1 MYICICVYTFSSG
14 YLSQLAPWLIH
25 TLTKWRGNLST
36 RVSTC
41 LCVCRY
47 YLFYPCMWTKDKKK
61 LGSVMSLFK
70 EINWNTGA
78 CLEAQMVKS
87 MLAMRQIQGR
97 SWVGKIPCR
106 RKWQTYSS
114 ILVWKIP
121 WIEEPGRLP
130 SLGSQRVGH
139 DWATNTF
146 TFHWNSNSSYL
157 WMVGLYLYF
166 SVLSNFS

>member
-1 MYICICVYTFSSG
+1 MYICIYVYTFSSG

-25 TLTKWRGNLST
+25 MFNKWQGKFVYLYIYLS
-36 RVSTC
+36 
-41 LCVCRY
+41 VCMQV
-47 YLFYPCMWTKDKKK
+47 LFILPLYVDKVRKK

-70 EINWNTGA
+70 VINWNTGA
-78 CLEAQMVKS
+78 CLVAQMVKS
-87 MLAMRQIQGR
+87 MPAMRQILGWEDPLQ
-97 SWVGKIPCR
+97 KEMA
-106 RKWQTYSS
+106 TYFS

-121 WIEEPGRLP
+121 WIEEPGRLQ

-146 TFHWNSNSSYL
+146 TFHWNSDSSYL